1 MKALEG
7 ASNKEKVLIGAF
19 FDRSYL
25 HVVLGAA
32 AAHPPVQVPAARG
45 GDEVVVLPRP
55 ELQTAG
61 TRAER
66 SGEEN
71 ILIEEYLN
79 WGAAASLPWPLID
92 IFCC

>member
-1 MKALEG
+1 MKALKG

-71 ILIEEYLN
+71 ILIDEKN
-79 WGAAASLPWPLID
+79 I
-92 IFCC
+92 

>member
-1 MKALEG
+1 MTALGG
-7 ASNKEKVLIGAF
+7 ASNKEMVLVGALSRHWNSRRF
-19 FDRSYL
+19 IDRSNL

-71 ILIEEYLN
+71 ILIDEKN
-79 WGAAASLPWPLID
+79 I
-92 IFCC
+92 

>member
-1 MKALEG
+1 M
-7 ASNKEKVLIGAF
+7 
-19 FDRSYL
+19 
-25 HVVLGAA
+25 LGAA

-45 GDEVVVLPRP
+45 GDEVVVLPGP

-71 ILIEEYLN
+71 ILIDEKN
-79 WGAAASLPWPLID
+79 I
-92 IFCC
+92 